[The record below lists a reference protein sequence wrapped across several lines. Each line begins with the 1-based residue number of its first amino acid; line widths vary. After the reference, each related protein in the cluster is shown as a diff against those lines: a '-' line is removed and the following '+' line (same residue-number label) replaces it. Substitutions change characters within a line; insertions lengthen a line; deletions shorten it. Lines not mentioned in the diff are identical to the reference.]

1 MVCEVY
7 LLLLISV
14 ELELSSFVCLVA
26 AENTTSIDSTSY
38 STGDKY
44 FVPGQIFV

>member
-14 ELELSSFVCLVA
+14 ALELSSFVCLVA

-38 STGDKY
+38 STGDKH